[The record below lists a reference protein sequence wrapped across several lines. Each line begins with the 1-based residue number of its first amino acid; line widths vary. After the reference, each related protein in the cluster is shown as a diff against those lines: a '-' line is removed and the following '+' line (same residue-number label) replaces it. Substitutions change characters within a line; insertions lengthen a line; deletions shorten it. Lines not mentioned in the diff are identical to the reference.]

1 MFNILRRNSYSFMV
15 EVPVDF
21 DRFLNPSPEKG
32 HFQVENKI
40 SSYYKCS
47 QKELHNTQHKT

>member
-1 MFNILRRNSYSFMV
+1 MFNILRQNSYSFMV
-15 EVPVDF
+15 EGPVDF

-32 HFQVENKI
+32 QFQVENKI
-40 SSYYKCS
+40 SSYKKCS

>member
-40 SSYYKCS
+40 SSY
-47 QKELHNTQHKT
+47 